1 MENFVLFL
9 LVLVKII
16 TIVIGYSLVTIVLVF
31 FLLYVFYSGTGNG
44 AVKGNETK

>member
-16 TIVIGYSLVTIVLVF
+16 TIVIGYSLVTMCTTGALLVLLVF
-31 FLLYVFYSGTGNG
+31 FLLYKMKKNKVR
-44 AVKGNETK
+44 K